1 MSKQAA
7 HDARANSTHP
17 DNPSVQRAQHVSS
30 LTDIVGAKTHRSTMV
45 GARDQHTVSQRVA
58 AAKDPPAHRH
68 R

>member
-1 MSKQAA
+1 M
-7 HDARANSTHP
+7 
-17 DNPSVQRAQHVSS
+17 SS